1 MYSVPGTQ
9 DTSHCLVQIFR
20 PETGDHRFRHFSQD
34 LLLALCHFP
43 GDNAALSDITYRY
56 SAIQTVPVRHR
67 CHRHD
72 SLVNLQRHY
81 IIFDILLR
89 QFLSPGNIRCRHI
102 YLFFLV
108 FRKRP
113 LLCLKHYGKYR
124 SGSNKGCQNAAV
136 PYSVFCRFIPF
147 IRLL

>member
-20 PETGDHRFRHFSQD
+20 PETGNHRFRHFSQN
-34 LLLALCHFP
+34 LLLTLCHFS

-56 SAIQTVPVRHR
+56 SAIQTFPIHHR
-67 CHRHD
+67 RPRHD
-72 SLVNLQRHY
+72 SLVNLQRRY

-89 QFLSPGNIRCRHI
+89 HFLSPGNIRCRHI

-124 SGSNKGCQNAAV
+124 SGSNKCRQNAAV
-136 PYSVFCRFIPF
+136 PYFVFCRLIPF